1 MSKTHSRAVV
11 LVLLMLAASASP
23 LAFTAKADSTIVLSV
38 DTPHMILVPG
48 ESVNLSL
55 VIENNGSSIETYSVE
70 SSTTGLS
77 NVWSATPT
85 AATVSHVLPTYN
97 ATTTIVVQ
105 LLESATP
112 SDNGMFTLIVNETGG
127 VATSTIDVYVSVAL
141 VYHPS
146 IDASGVGDNGLLA
159 LQPGQSVDLQLPVS
173 NLGSV
178 TDSYLLSVQEEPDL
192 SGWWT
197 NYTSN
202 TTGSNTTS
210 SVPSWSMS
218 VSDVLMFG
226 NSYTSQNGLSS
237 MVEEM
242 LRSAGSPSNTS
253 DFTAGGQTLAGHW
266 SSVNTSSSAQNLSL
280 ASGVWD
286 TVVLQDQSQ
295 IPGFSRSN
303 SDWIASKNAS
313 VNLAERVDT
322 EGGSTM
328 LMMTWGYRSGDPT
341 NPILFSHYTVI
352 QDRREQVYINYIDNI
367 SFHTFA
373 DIHISHV

>member
-38 DTPHMILVPG
+38 DSAHMILIPG

-85 AATVSHVLPTYN
+85 AATVSNVLPTYN

-127 VATSTIDVYVSVAL
+127 VATSTIDVYVSVAI

-146 IDASGVGDNGLLA
+146 IDANGVGNNGLLA
-159 LQPGQSVDLQLPVS
+159 IQPGQSVDLQLPVS

-202 TTGSNTTS
+202 NSGSNTTS
-210 SVPSWSMS
+210 SLPSWSMS

-266 SSVNTSSSAQNLSL
+266 SDVNTSASAQNLSL
-280 ASGVWD
+280 C
-286 TVVLQDQSQ
+286 
-295 IPGFSRSN
+295 
-303 SDWIASKNAS
+303 
-313 VNLAERVDT
+313 NLR
-322 EGGSTM
+322 
-328 LMMTWGYRSGDPT
+328 
-341 NPILFSHYTVI
+341 
-352 QDRREQVYINYIDNI
+352 
-367 SFHTFA
+367 
-373 DIHISHV
+373 